1 MVVVDP
7 AVSPLVLVA
16 DDEQMTTVMLQ
27 HILERAGYRVT
38 TVHDGQAA
46 LEAAQEIAPDIL
58 LLDILMPVLNGFEVL
73 QRLREQP
80 ETANLP
86 TILITANAREPAD
99 VARGLRLGADD
110 YIQKPF
116 APPELLARIESKLR
130 SSRLERALQQRTSEL
145 EQLLRV
151 SQTLNA
157 HLTEV
162 ELLEVILELVQQI
175 IAGSKIAV
183 FRLTEEGLVRD
194 YRDNGVPKQ
203 ALERLAGAKA
213 VSDVI
218 PFHADITLNWSEQ
231 DHTPLPGI
239 RTGMLAPMVYRDS
252 PVGFLLVVGQNEP
265 YRAEQQRLLEG
276 VAQQAALAL
285 VNAQLY
291 DILADY
297 AQNLES
303 MVEARTNELQ
313 SAQQLLIRSEKLSSI
328 GRLAASIAHEINNP
342 LMPIRNLLETI
353 VEDLDAQNVEYDHQ
367 AVTII
372 QDSLERI
379 RGIVSRML
387 EFSRDQKPGM
397 EWLDVSRVL
406 ETVIALNRKSFEHDR
421 MRIDTEVEHM
431 PTIFGSPDQL
441 QQVFMNIVLNAHA
454 AMSAGGRLVIRT
466 RALEGWILVEF
477 EDNGVGVAPEHFDQI
492 FEPFFSTKPTGT
504 GLGLFVSHNIVQAHQ
519 GVIEVRNNETGGAT
533 FTVRLPRTN
542 EPPRA

>member
-1 MVVVDP
+1 MTVANP
-7 AVSPLVLVA
+7 AGSPLVLVA
-16 DDEQMTTVMLQ
+16 DDEQMTTVMLR
-27 HILERAGYRVT
+27 HILERAGYRVAS
-38 TVHDGQAA
+38 VHDGQAA
-46 LEAAQEIAPDIL
+46 LDAAREMAPDLL

-80 ETANLP
+80 DTANLP

-99 VARGLRLGADD
+99 IARGLRLGADD

-116 APPELLARIESKLR
+116 APAELLARIESKLR
-130 SSRLERALQQRTSEL
+130 SSRLERALQQRTNEL

-151 SQTLNA
+151 SETLNA
-157 HLTEV
+157 HLAEG
-162 ELLEVILELVQQI
+162 ELLDVILDLTRNMFPESQV
-175 IAGSKIAV
+175 AV
-183 FRLTEEGLVRD
+183 FHLTDEGSVRD
-194 YRDNGVPKQ
+194 HRNNGVPE
-203 ALERLAGAKA
+203 AIVERLTSGRL
-213 VSDVI
+213 VSEVI
-218 PFHADITLNWSEQ
+218 PFHPDVTLNWPASN
-231 DHTPLPGI
+231 HPPLPGI
-239 RTGMLAPMVYRDS
+239 STGMLAPMVYRDS
-252 PVGFLLVVGQNEP
+252 PVGLLLITGQTDA

-285 VNAQLY
+285 VNAHLY
-291 DILADY
+291 VILADY
-297 AQNLES
+297 AQNLQS
-303 MVEARTNELQ
+303 MVEARTSELQ

-353 VEDLDAQNVEYDHQ
+353 VEDLDAQHVEYDHQ

-372 QDSLERI
+372 QESLERI

-397 EWLDVSRVL
+397 DWLDVSRVL
-406 ETVIALNRKSFEHDR
+406 DTVIALNRRSFEHDR
-421 MRIDTEVEHM
+421 MQMETELRPM
-431 PTIFGSPDQL
+431 PPIFGSPDQL

-454 AMSAGGRLVIRT
+454 ALSSGGRLKIRT
-466 RALEGWILVEF
+466 RATDEWVLVEF
-477 EDNGVGVAPEHFDQI
+477 EDNGEGIPPEHFDPI

-519 GVIEVRNNETGGAT
+519 GSIDVRNNEGPGAT

-542 EPPRA
+542 TPPRT

>member
-1 MVVVDP
+1 MVAHDP
-7 AVSPLVLVA
+7 AVAPLVLVA

-38 TVHDGQAA
+38 CVYDGGAA
-46 LEAAQEIAPDIL
+46 LEAAQTVAPDIL

-80 ETANLP
+80 ETASLP

-99 VARGLRLGADD
+99 VAKGLRLGADD

-151 SQTLNA
+151 SETLNA
-157 HLTEV
+157 HLTEI
-162 ELLEVILELVQQI
+162 ELLEVILDLVQQI
-175 IAGSKIAV
+175 IPGSHAAV
-183 FRLTEEGLVRD
+183 FRLNEEGMVRD
-194 YRDNGVPKQ
+194 YRNCDLPEPTI
-203 ALERLAGAKA
+203 ARLTGARA
-213 VSDVI
+213 VADIV
-218 PFHADITLNWSEQ
+218 PFHADVTLNWSDP

-239 RTGMLAPMVYRDS
+239 TTGVLTPMVYRDS
-252 PVGFLLVVGQNEP
+252 PVGFLIVAGQPEP

-276 VAQQAALAL
+276 VARQAALAL

-303 MVEARTNELQ
+303 MVDARTHELQ

-353 VEDLDAQNVEYDHQ
+353 VEDLDAQHVDYDHH
-367 AVTII
+367 AVVII

-397 EWLDVSRVL
+397 EWLDVSKVL
-406 ETVIALNRKSFEHDR
+406 DTVIALNRKSFEHDR
-421 MRIDTEVEHM
+421 MHFETEIEPM
-431 PTIFGSPDQL
+431 PSIYGSPDQL

-454 AMSAGGRLVIRT
+454 ALTPGGGLVIRT
-466 RALEGWILVEF
+466 HALDKWVLVEF
-477 EDNGVGVAPEHFDQI
+477 EDDGIGVAPELFDRI

-519 GVIEVRNNETGGAT
+519 GMIDVCNNESGGAT
-533 FTVRLPRTN
+533 FIVRLPRPS
-542 EPPRA
+542 EPLPT

>member
-1 MVVVDP
+1 MVVVDSS
-7 AVSPLVLVA
+7 ASPLILVA

-27 HILERAGYRVT
+27 HILERAGYRVVS
-38 TVHDGQAA
+38 VHDGQSA
-46 LEAAQEIAPDIL
+46 LESAQAMSPDL
-58 LLDILMPVLNGFEVL
+58 VLLDILMPVLNGFEVL
-73 QRLREQP
+73 KCLRAQP
-80 ETANLP
+80 DTASLP

-99 VARGLRLGADD
+99 VVKGLRLGADD

-116 APPELLARIESKLR
+116 ATAELLARIESKLR

-145 EQLLRV
+145 EQLLHV
-151 SQTLNA
+151 SETLNA

-162 ELLEVILELVQQI
+162 ELLEVILDLAGQI
-175 IAGSKIAV
+175 IPESQLAV
-183 FRLTEEGLVRD
+183 FRLTEEGGVRD
-194 YRDNGVPKQ
+194 YRNNGVPQ
-203 ALERLAGAKA
+203 AAIDRLSGVRS
-213 VSDVI
+213 VSEVI
-218 PFHADITLNWSEQ
+218 PFHADITLNWSGPN
-231 DHTPLPGI
+231 HTPLPAI
-239 RTGMLAPMVYRDS
+239 QTGMITPMVFRDS
-252 PVGFLLVVGQNEP
+252 PVGLLLVAGQTTP

-313 SAQQLLIRSEKLSSI
+313 SAQQLLLRSEKLSSI
-328 GRLAASIAHEINNP
+328 GHLAASIAHEINNP

-353 VEDLDAQNVEYDHQ
+353 VEDLDAQQVEYDHQ

-379 RGIVSRML
+379 RGIVSRIL

-406 ETVIALNRKSFEHDR
+406 ETVIALNRRSFEHDR
-421 MRIDTEVEHM
+421 MQLETDIQPM
-431 PTIFGSPDQL
+431 PAIYGSADRL

-454 AMSAGGRLVIRT
+454 AMAANGKLTIRT
-466 RALEGWILVEF
+466 IALKDWVLIEF
-477 EDNGVGVAPEHFDQI
+477 EDDGRGVEPEHFDRI

-504 GLGLFVSHNIVQAHQ
+504 GLGLFVSHSIIQAHQ
-519 GVIEVRNNETGGAT
+519 GVIEVRNNKGGGST
-533 FTVRLPRTN
+533 FTVRLPRTI

>member
-183 FRLTEEGLVRD
+183 FRLTEESLVRD

-203 ALERLAGAKA
+203 ALELLAGAKA